1 MAITKVN
8 NDLLTLDAA
17 QPTITSVG
25 TLTNFTSTGIDDN
38 ATSNAITITSDENVG
53 IGGAPSH
60 PLHITKEIAGYQAY
74 FNNDN
79 GSGQGVKVRVKA
91 NDSGN
96 FNMLEL
102 VSASSGSDVTAMVV
116 RDDGNV
122 AASGDVIVGSLA
134 RSAFTFV
141 DSHPLLVGPNSNT
154 NAGASFR
161 NANGAEA
168 FIQQNA
174 NNTAYMGTVT
184 NHPLSI
190 RTSNTDRLKI
200 DASGRVTMPSQPAF
214 SAALAGTQSNIPLGG
229 STTVAFATE
238 IFDQGSNFAGSVFT
252 APVTGK
258 YQLNTFVYFE
268 SVDSAAA
275 YVQVSLRT
283 SNRQY
288 YAIFSTTSL
297 DQDAAYMSMNVSVL
311 ADMDASD
318 TAHVE
323 IQLNNTGAAQMDI
336 NAISNFSGYLAC

>member
-1 MAITKVN
+1 MALTKVT
-8 NDLLTLDAA
+8 NDLQDALAAA

-102 VSASSGSDVTAMVV
+102 VSASTGSDVTAMVV

-200 DASGRVTMPSQPAF
+200 DASGRVTMPSQPSFHAQRSADYSGYNPAGNYGMPILYNVAIYNTGNHF
-214 SAALAGTQSNIPLGG
+214 STSTGT
-229 STTVAFATE
+229 
-238 IFDQGSNFAGSVFT
+238 FT
-252 APVTGK
+252 APVAGIYIFRAECYTTGSVWG
-258 YQLNTFVYFE
+258 QSWFSLNGARAVATDQSFAP
-268 SVDSAAA
+268 SVFATGSAIMKLAVGD
-275 YVQVSLRT
+275 YVGFHPYNSGT
-283 SNRQY
+283 SQT
-288 YAIFSTTSL
+288 I
-297 DQDAAYMSMNVSVL
+297 
-311 ADMDASD
+311 
-318 TAHVE
+318 TANPNHTWFKGHL
-323 IQLNNTGAAQMDI
+323 IG
-336 NAISNFSGYLAC
+336 